1 MCLPHAA
8 SEGTTSVTEAAHI
21 GAVGHEEP
29 AMSDEDRPND
39 RRPERGNGVRGHRT
53 RETVESCERNRAA
66 KVRQCRQHPFLCT
79 I

>member
-39 RRPERGNGVRGHRT
+39 RRPERGNGVRGTEREKPWRAA
-53 RETVESCERNRAA
+53 RETELQR
-66 KVRQCRQHPFLCT
+66 
-79 I
+79 